1 MNIMGFKRR
10 NKMIDDVKFYWIQR
24 SNLSTRTKNVLL
36 AERKWWSKDMLHHA
50 VFQTPN
56 ELLKCPNMGK
66 KGLNELKEWL
76 KDHKVG
82 QHKAHQEKYLAKK
95 RAMKEVNKVNVAPTE
110 ITRLETIIQAQH
122 SRHVALYKAHE
133 QTQARID
140 AHSNQIEYLANK
152 LRIAHD
158 MFQNVSHT
166 VTDLQTGVRTIMT
179 EREKI
184 IKSAAT
190 PEAKRTY
197 NQQRIA
203 KLNEAK
209 KTLDSAMLE
218 MVKLL
223 EA

>member
-1 MNIMGFKRR
+1 ME
-10 NKMIDDVKFYWIQR
+10 DTVKFLWIER

-36 AERKWWSKDMLHHA
+36 AERKWWSKDMLHQL
-50 VFQTPN
+50 VFNEPH
-56 ELLKCPNMGK
+56 ELLKCRNAGRRVIE
-66 KGLNELKEWL
+66 ELKEWL

-95 RAMKEVNKVNVAPTE
+95 RAQKQANKVKEVNVQPTE
-110 ITRLETIIQAQH
+110 LTRFETIQTAQH
-122 SRHVALYKAHE
+122 TRHVALFKEHE
-133 QTQARID
+133 QTKARVD

-152 LRIAHD
+152 LRVAHD
-158 MFQNVSHT
+158 MFQNISHT
-166 VTDLQTGVRTIMT
+166 VTDLQTGVRTIMA
-179 EREKI
+179 EREQYVK
-184 IKSAAT
+184 AAVT
-190 PEAKRTY
+190 KKTTLTV